1 MFQRIRKIFH
11 TRHPRSQRRARAPL
25 TGAAQER
32 RQRVHL
38 TLATA
43 LLAAFLWGI
52 LGIDF
57 AFEPPL
63 DVEVGMPSPREIIA
77 HQTKTFES
85 EFETNNARD
94 QAAANPELVQYSND
108 ETIIPEQRNALQLFF
123 DTVTSIRENDSLSRV
138 DKTNELE
145 GLMADLLPNASS
157 ELAAEIVQLDEDTWN
172 EVQARSLSLYNE
184 AVQARNYQLREDDV
198 RWIRDTFLPL
208 ANLGTSEDQRAL
220 IVEFSGGYVRA
231 NRFFDAETTRQRQL
245 EARNAV
251 EPVQTTIQNGQT
263 IVRKGDIITEK
274 TKEQLDIFNLTERET
289 NWRGLGGTGLLCIL
303 VAFAFGSYIGFAQ
316 RSVWLNT
323 RALITILSLFALN
336 VFADRLLFEISAT
349 PEWWYIFPLAATIL
363 ILMPLFNLSLALVT
377 AALLSVLIVFVSD
390 GEFELG
396 VALLLSSMAG
406 VFIVKR
412 GDRSI
417 TFLLAGLA
425 VGLVVIITRLTFWLI
440 TPGDLLFEDFQIIVI
455 AGLINGLLSALL
467 SLGLY
472 NVVGNLGG
480 ITTPLQLMELSHPSQ
495 PLLRKLMLEAPGSYY
510 HSIAVGNLA
519 ERAAE
524 AINADALLLRVA
536 AYYHD
541 IGKTIRPYF
550 FTDNQSERENVHND
564 LDPRTSAEIIVE
576 HVREGANMARAAK
589 LPKQIIDFIITHH
602 GTTTISHFYQ
612 LALQQ
617 EDSVDINDFRYPG
630 PKPQTREQAIL
641 MLADS
646 VEATVRSKSQ
656 SGKLISSRHT
666 ETNGN
671 GSARNGG
678 QTLEELVRSIID
690 ERVRSGQLDESP
702 ITLHDIAQIRQAF
715 VNSLQGIYHPRTD
728 YAPQIVRQV

>member
-1 MFQRIRKIFH
+1 MFQRIQKIFLI
-11 TRHPRSQRRARAPL
+11 RRPRNQRKTRAPL
-25 TGAAQER
+25 TPAARER

-38 TLATA
+38 TLATV
-43 LLAAFLWGI
+43 LLAGVLWGI
-52 LGIDF
+52 LGINF
-57 AFEPPL
+57 ALTPPL
-63 DVEVGMPSPREIIA
+63 DVEVGMPSAREVIA
-77 HQTKTFES
+77 PQTKTFES
-85 EFETNNARD
+85 EFETNEARI
-94 QAAANPELVQYSND
+94 QAAANPELIQYRSD
-108 ETIIPEQRNALQLFF
+108 STIIEEQRNALQLFL

-138 DKTNELE
+138 DKTNELR
-145 GLMADLLPNASS
+145 DLLTNFLPNASPD
-157 ELAAEIVQLDEDTWN
+157 LAEEIVRLDDDTWD
-172 EVQARSLSLYNE
+172 EVKDESVALYNN
-184 AVQARNYQLREDDV
+184 AVQARNFQLREDDV
-198 RWIRDTFLPL
+198 RWIRETFLPL
-208 ANLGTSEDQRAL
+208 ANLGNAEEQRTL

-231 NRFFDAETTRQRQL
+231 NQFFDTEATSERQI

-251 EPVQTTIQNGQT
+251 EPVQITIQSGQT
-263 IVRKGDIITEK
+263 IVRKGDIITER
-274 TKEQLDIFNLTERET
+274 TKEILDTFNLTERET
-289 NWRGLGGTGLLCIL
+289 NWRGLGGTALLCVLI
-303 VAFAFGSYIGFAQ
+303 AMAFGSYIGFAQ
-316 RSVWLNT
+316 RSIWLNT
-323 RALITILSLFALN
+323 RALVMIFSLFALN
-336 VFADRLLFEISAT
+336 VFTDRLLFEISAT
-349 PEWWYIFPLAATIL
+349 PEWWYIFPLAATML

-377 AALLSVLIVFVSD
+377 ATLLSVLIVFVHD
-390 GEFELG
+390 GTFELG

-406 VFIVKR
+406 IFVVKR
-412 GDRSI
+412 GERSI
-417 TFLLAGLA
+417 NFLLAGLV
-425 VGLVVIITRLTFWLI
+425 VGTTVIITRLTFWLI
-440 TPGDLLFEDFQIIVI
+440 TPGELIFEQFQLIVI
-455 AGLINGLLSALL
+455 SGLVNGLLSALL

-472 NVVGNLGG
+472 NVIGNLGG

-564 LDPRTSAEIIVE
+564 LDPRTSAKIIVE
-576 HVREGANMARAAK
+576 HVSEGANMARAAR
-589 LPKQIIDFIITHH
+589 LPEQIIDFITTHH

-617 EDSVDINDFRYPG
+617 EDSVDIDDFRYPG

-656 SGKLISSRHT
+656 SGKLISSRHA

-671 GSARNGG
+671 GNGRNGG

-702 ITLHDIAQIRQAF
+702 ITLHDIARIRQAF

-728 YAPQIVRQV
+728 YTPQIVKQV

>member
-1 MFQRIRKIFH
+1 MRKMSLIR
-11 TRHPRSQRRARAPL
+11 RSYSQRKTRAAL
-25 TGAAQER
+25 TPAAKER

-38 TLATA
+38 TLATV
-43 LLAAFLWGI
+43 LLAALLWGI
-52 LGIDF
+52 LGINF
-57 AFEPPL
+57 AFAPSL
-63 DVEVGMPSPREIIA
+63 DVEVGMPSPREVIA
-77 HQTKTFES
+77 PQTKTFES
-85 EFETNNARD
+85 EFETNEARI
-94 QAAANPELVQYSND
+94 QAAANPELIQYRSD
-108 ETIIPEQRNALQLFF
+108 ATIIEEQRNALQLFL

-138 DKTNELE
+138 DKTNELR
-145 GLMADLLPNASS
+145 DLLANLLTNASP
-157 ELAAEIVQLDEDTWN
+157 ELAQDIVRLDSNDWN
-172 EVQARSLSLYNE
+172 EVQDRSVALYNE

-198 RWIRDTFLPL
+198 RWIRETFLPL
-208 ANLGTSEDQRAL
+208 ANLGNAEDQRTL
-220 IVEFSGGYVRA
+220 IMEFSGGHVRA
-231 NRFFDAETTRQRQL
+231 NQFFDTEATSQRQL
-245 EARNAV
+245 DARNAV
-251 EPVQTTIQNGQT
+251 EPVQITIQRGQT
-263 IVRKGDIITEK
+263 IVRKGDIITER
-274 TKEQLDIFNLTERET
+274 TKEILDIFNLTERET
-289 NWRGLGGTGLLCIL
+289 NWRGLGGTALLCVLI
-303 VAFAFGSYIGFAQ
+303 AMAFGSYIGFAQ
-316 RSVWLNT
+316 RSIWLNT
-323 RALITILSLFALN
+323 RALIMIFSLFAFN

-377 AALLSVLIVFVSD
+377 ATLLSVLIVFVHD
-390 GEFELG
+390 GTFELG

-406 VFIVKR
+406 IFVVKR
-412 GDRSI
+412 GERSVD
-417 TFLLAGLA
+417 FLLAGFV
-425 VGLVVIITRLTFWLI
+425 VGTTVIITRLTFWLI
-440 TPGDLLFEDFQIIVI
+440 TPGDLIFEQFQLIVI
-455 AGLINGLLSALL
+455 SGLVNGLLSALL
-467 SLGLY
+467 SLSLY
-472 NVVGNLGG
+472 NVIGNLGG

-564 LDPRTSAEIIVE
+564 LDPRTSAKIIVE
-576 HVREGANMARAAK
+576 HVSEGANMARAAR
-589 LPKQIIDFIITHH
+589 LPEQIIDFITTHH

-617 EDSVDINDFRYPG
+617 EDSVNIDDFRYPG
-630 PKPQTREQAIL
+630 PKPQTREQAVL

-656 SGKLISSRHT
+656 SGKLISSRHA

-671 GSARNGG
+671 GNGRNGG

-702 ITLHDIAQIRQAF
+702 ITLHDIACIRQAF

-728 YAPQIVRQV
+728 YTPQIVKQI